1 MFTAHWV
8 REYHLLLIS
17 CSKTTKPYKTCP
29 LTMPDWLQHLKLV
42 AFIIDNTKKLASVG
56 VVIHQPWPDNFTE
69 TPRPPGMAN
78 LVGYLGPFSLSQRVA
93 VMISEVVKFEPE
105 VPVVGETINMK
116 HVWQEWRVP
125 DCCSIGKRLLCHQ
138 VEQLSVVERQ
148 EKNWKM
154 YLEPKSTM
162 RLSYSTGDLLDW

>member
-17 CSKTTKPYKTCP
+17 CSKTRKPYKNRP

-42 AFIIDNTKKLASVG
+42 AFVIDNTKKLASVG

-69 TPRPPGMAN
+69 TPRPPWMAN
-78 LVGYLGPFSLSQRVA
+78 VVDIQIRLVYRSV
-93 VMISEVVKFEPE
+93 VISEVVKFEPE
-105 VPVVGETINMK
+105 VPVVGETSNMK
-116 HVWQEWRVP
+116 HVWQKWRVQ
-125 DCCSIGKRLLCHQ
+125 DCCSIGKWLLCHQ